1 MYNSLDI
8 STSGLIAQR
17 TRLNVIAANIANA
30 RTILNAEGEYEP
42 YRRRYVE
49 FATGDPQMQ
58 SPKGVHVAAVE
69 IDQGP
74 LARRY
79 EPTSPFADANGYV
92 SYPNVDLVV
101 EQVNAME
108 ALRAY
113 EANISA
119 IEASKSMI
127 SVALRIIA

>member
-1 MYNSLDI
+1 MYGTLDI

-30 RTILNAEGEYEP
+30 RTILNAEGGYEP
-42 YRRRYVE
+42 YRRRIVTL
-49 FATGDPQMQ
+49 APGDPQTG
-58 SPKGVHVAAVE
+58 SGKGVHVSAIE
-69 IDQGP
+69 FDQGA
-74 LARRY
+74 LTQRY
-79 EPTSPFADANGYV
+79 EPHSPYADESGYV
-92 SYPNVDLVV
+92 AYPNVDLVV

-119 IEASKSMI
+119 LEASKSMI
-127 SVALRIIA
+127 SVTLQMIA